1 MPLTQPLQKAL
12 EANLLKD
19 LGIED
24 LPLEQKE
31 KILLDVTTI
40 INQNIS
46 LRLLE
51 ELPEEKAKELETL
64 LTDYADDPD
73 RIQIFFRQE
82 VPNFDE
88 LVQEE
93 IAKYKQQL
101 LKRFV
106 PAKA

>member
-1 MPLTQPLQKAL
+1 MPLSQSLQKAL
-12 EANLLKD
+12 QANLLKE

-51 ELPEEKAKELETL
+51 ELPEAKAKELETL
-64 LTDYADDPD
+64 LTDFADDPEKLE
-73 RIQIFFRQE
+73 IFFRQE
-82 VPNFDE
+82 MPNFSE
-88 LVQEE
+88 IVQEE

-101 LKRFV
+101 LKRFA
-106 PAKA
+106 PAK

>member
-1 MPLTQPLQKAL
+1 MSLSSSLQKAL
-12 EANLLKD
+12 EANLLSE

-73 RIQIFFRQE
+73 RLQIFFRQE

-101 LKRFV
+101 MKRFA
-106 PAKA
+106 PANK

>member
-1 MPLTQPLQKAL
+1 MTIPQPLQKAL
-12 EANLLKD
+12 QANLLKE

-51 ELPEEKAKELETL
+51 ELPEEKAKELEIL

-73 RIQIFFRQE
+73 RLQIFFRE
-82 VPNFDE
+82 VIPHFDE
-88 LVQEE
+88 LVKEE
-93 IAKYKQQL
+93 IAKYKEQL
-101 LKRFV
+101 MKRFA
-106 PAKA
+106 PAT

>member
-1 MPLTQPLQKAL
+1 MPLSQPLQKAL
-12 EANLLKD
+12 QANLIKE

-51 ELPEEKAKELETL
+51 ELPEERAKELETL
-64 LTDYADDPD
+64 LTDFADDPEKLE
-73 RIQIFFRQE
+73 IFFRQE

-101 LKRFV
+101 VKRFA
-106 PAKA
+106 PAK

>member
-1 MPLTQPLQKAL
+1 MTLTQPLQKAL
-12 EANLLKD
+12 QANLLKE

-73 RIQIFFRQE
+73 RLQIFFRQE

-101 LKRFV
+101 LKRFA
-106 PAKA
+106 P

>member
-1 MPLTQPLQKAL
+1 MTLSQPLQKAL
-12 EANLLKD
+12 QANLIKE

-51 ELPEEKAKELETL
+51 ELPEERAKELETL
-64 LTDYADDPD
+64 MTDFADDPEKLE
-73 RIQIFFRQE
+73 IFFRQE

-101 LKRFV
+101 MKRFA
-106 PAKA
+106 PAKT

>member
-1 MPLTQPLQKAL
+1 MPLTNQLQKSL
-12 EANLLKD
+12 QANLLKE

-64 LTDYADDPD
+64 MTDYADDPD
-73 RIQIFFRQE
+73 RLQIFFRQE

-101 LKRFV
+101 MKRFA
-106 PAKA
+106 P

>member
-1 MPLTQPLQKAL
+1 MSLSSSLQKSL
-12 EANLLKD
+12 QANLLSE

-64 LTDYADDPD
+64 MTDYADDPD
-73 RIQIFFRQE
+73 RLQIFFRQE

-93 IAKYKQQL
+93 IAKYKEQL
-101 LKRFV
+101 LKRFA

>member
-1 MPLTQPLQKAL
+1 MSLPQPLQKAL
-12 EANLLKD
+12 QANLLKE
-19 LGIED
+19 LAIED

-64 LTDYADDPD
+64 LADFADDPD
-73 RIQIFFRQE
+73 RLQIFFRQE

-101 LKRFV
+101 MKRF
-106 PAKA
+106 AS

>member
-1 MPLTQPLQKAL
+1 MALPSSLQKAL

-51 ELPEEKAKELETL
+51 ELPEEKAKELEIL
-64 LTDYADDPD
+64 MTDYANDPD
-73 RIQIFFRQE
+73 RLQIFFRQE
-82 VPNFDE
+82 VPNFEE

-101 LKRFV
+101 MKRFA
-106 PAKA
+106 PANK

>member
-1 MPLTQPLQKAL
+1 MPITQQLQKAL
-12 EANLLKD
+12 QANLLKE

-40 INQNIS
+40 INQDIS

-64 LTDYADDPD
+64 LTDFADDPD
-73 RIQIFFRQE
+73 RLQIFFRQE

-88 LVQEE
+88 IVQEE

-101 LKRFV
+101 LKRFA
-106 PAKA
+106 PTKA

>member
-1 MPLTQPLQKAL
+1 MSLSSLLQKAL
-12 EANLLKD
+12 QANLLSE
-19 LGIED
+19 LSIED

-40 INQNIS
+40 VNQNIS

-64 LTDYADDPD
+64 LTDFADDPD
-73 RIQIFFRQE
+73 RLQIFFRQE
-82 VPNFDE
+82 VPNFNE

-101 LKRFV
+101 MKRFA
-106 PAKA
+106 PAT